1 MARRMVA
8 KPSLFYKQPEGE
20 IMFEPD
26 EESVILEIVCGL
38 MDISAEEMMNIGET
52 AKKILIF
59 DPDTESE
66 EEAVGRL
73 KSAVKDMSKE
83 EAMVA
88 GVFISGLLRCNLRD
102 QFMQDVGEY
111 DPSEGGEEDEGCGC
125 GTGCG
130 CGMGGSRERGSR

>member
-1 MARRMVA
+1 MVA
-8 KPSLFYKQPEGE
+8 KPSLFYMQLEGE

-52 AKKILIF
+52 AKKILIY

-73 KSAVKDMSKE
+73 KSAVEDMSKE
-83 EAMVA
+83 EAVVA

-102 QFMQDVGEY
+102 QFMQDVGDYEA
-111 DPSEGGEEDEGCGC
+111 GEEDEGCGC

-130 CGMGGSRERGSR
+130 CDMGGPAERRSE

>member
-1 MARRMVA
+1 MVT
-8 KPSLFYKQPEGE
+8 KPSLFYRQPEGE

-26 EESVILEIVCGL
+26 EESIILEIVCGL
-38 MDISAEEMMNIGET
+38 MDISGEEMMNIGET

-59 DPDTESE
+59 DPDMESE

-73 KSAVKDMSKE
+73 KDAVKDMSKE
-83 EAMVA
+83 EAVVA

-102 QFMQDVGEY
+102 QFMQAVG
-111 DPSEGGEEDEGCGC
+111 DCGAGEEDEGCGS

-130 CGMGGSRERGSR
+130 CGMGGHGERGYRRG

>member
-1 MARRMVA
+1 
-8 KPSLFYKQPEGE
+8 
-20 IMFEPD
+20 MFEPD

-38 MDISAEEMMNIGET
+38 MDISPEEMMNIGET

-59 DPDTESE
+59 DPDTQTE

-73 KSAVKDMSKE
+73 KSAVMDMSKE
-83 EAMVA
+83 EAVVA

-102 QFMQDVGEY
+102 QFMQAFGEH
-111 DPSEGGEEDEGCGC
+111 DPCEGGEEDEGCGC